1 MDKRPQLSP
10 ERCCQQELIEMD
22 ADFDTLSELLGPVL
36 LFLCAG
42 VLLCLAVAGLI
53 WAGFKLFT

>member
-1 MDKRPQLSP
+1 
-10 ERCCQQELIEMD
+10 MD

-36 LFLCAG
+36 LFLCTG

-53 WAGFKLFT
+53 WAGVKLFT